1 EAIDYTRQ
9 RLPAGLT
16 HAVIRSYMA
25 HHQGMAIL
33 GLADVLHG
41 GLMRTRL
48 HAEPMVKAAELL
60 LQERMPRDAALAEP
74 PPALRTGAITHLE
87 EMPQGPRLFHN
98 PATVIPRTQILAN
111 TSYSVMLTAAGG
123 G

>member
-1 EAIDYTRQ
+1 IAPHEARANLDRLTGIGALGSYGWYEAIDYTRQ

-41 GLMRTRL
+41 GLMRARL

-87 EMPQGPRLFHN
+87 E
-98 PATVIPRTQILAN
+98 
-111 TSYSVMLTAAGG
+111 
-123 G
+123 